1 MKVSRV
7 VLASAPGWLIAACG
21 GAVYDAADT
30 AGDAATPD
38 AGDAA
43 LDVADAAR
51 SRLLC
56 EFPTGMRACDNIADC
71 VWRNHCDG
79 DGGFCTHPRKPSC
92 SECEPFEQCMQIWER
107 VYPSSPCEASYLC
120 VVCDPHGHYP
130 YNCADAAP

>member
-1 MKVSRV
+1 MRTSRL
-7 VLASAPGWLIAACG
+7 VLVGSPGWLIAACG
-21 GAVYDAADT
+21 GAVYDAAD
-30 AGDAATPD
+30 AGGDAGTPD

-43 LDVADAAR
+43 LDVAR
-51 SRLLC
+51 SKLLC
-56 EFPTGMRACDNIADC
+56 EFPTGMAACNMHTNC
-71 VWRNHCDG
+71 FWRNRCDG
-79 DGGFCTHPRKPSC
+79 DGGFCTHPPKPSC